1 MSEKLFR
8 KESLERLSS
17 PERLDQLMNVVD
29 PKAWLPLAT
38 MGGLITIGL
47 IWSVFGRL
55 PLTVTGQGV
64 LIQPRRV
71 VEVLASTEGLI
82 TNLNIQSGDTVEQ
95 DKILATIQQSSLEQ
109 RLAQER
115 QKLGDLIRQNQDVM
129 SADQTRKALEL
140 ETLGKERR
148 DLEER
153 LKRAEIWSVLRRKN
167 LDLLGANRE
176 SLRVSLSNNQA
187 ILPELRNKNAR
198 SLQEKREGLKERI
211 KQIKD
216 LLPTLE
222 ERINQRRALLEKQL
236 ITGDALLNAEQ
247 EYFNSLTEL
256 SNLET
261 QLSQIAVEE
270 ADGQRQYLSGL
281 TDIDNIKLK
290 IQEVEVQEA
299 DIQRQYLDG
308 LNSIDELK
316 TKIAEISIRETRL
329 TQEIFE
335 KSLDGKNRI
344 EEVRRQ
350 IAQLEKEL
358 EDKSTITSEYNGR
371 VLEVNVVPGQLISN
385 GTRLGAIEI
394 QEEDQQLV
402 SLVYFADKDG
412 KQIKEGMQVQ
422 VTPSLVKR
430 ERYGGI
436 VGTVTKV
443 SPFPVTLNEMK
454 TIIGSENIAKS
465 LGDSLNGKAPIQVFA
480 TLETDPNTFSG
491 YKWSSSDGP
500 ALKLSSGTTTE
511 VRVKV
516 GEVAPISYVI
526 PMLRSVTGIY

>member
-38 MGGLITIGL
+38 VGGLIVVGVA
-47 IWSVFGRL
+47 WSIFGRL

-64 LIQPRRV
+64 LIQPRRI
-71 VEVLASTEGLI
+71 VEVHASTEGLI
-82 TNLNIQSGDTVEQ
+82 TNLNIQSGDSVNEDT
-95 DKILATIQQSSLEQ
+95 ILATIQQSTLEQ
-109 RLAQER
+109 RIAQER
-115 QKLGDLIRQNQDVM
+115 QKLANLISQNQDVV
-129 SADQTRKALEL
+129 SGDQIRKALEL
-140 ETLGKERR
+140 ESLAKERKN
-148 DLEER
+148 LEER
-153 LKRAEIWSVLRRKN
+153 LNRAEIWSVLRGKN
-167 LDLLGANRE
+167 LDLLTANRE
-176 SLRVSLSNNQA
+176 SLRTSLKNNQT
-187 ILPELRNKNAR
+187 ILPELRDKNTQ
-198 SLQEKREGLKERI
+198 SLKEKRDGLMERI
-211 KQIKD
+211 KQIKN

-222 ERINQRRALLEKQL
+222 ERINQRRNLLEKQL

-261 QLSQIAVEE
+261 QLSQIVVEE
-270 ADGQRQYLSGL
+270 ADAQRQYLSGL
-281 TDIDNIKLK
+281 SEIDNIKLK

-308 LNSIDELK
+308 LSTIDELK
-316 TKIAEISIRETRL
+316 TKIAEISIREARL
-329 TQEIFE
+329 AQEIFE

-358 EDKSTITSEYNGR
+358 ADKSKITSEYNGR
-371 VLEVNVVPGQLISN
+371 VLEVSVVPGQLIN
-385 GTRLGAIEI
+385 AGTRLGAIEI
-394 QEEDQQLV
+394 EDDNQQLV
-402 SLVYFADKDG
+402 SVVYFADKDG

-443 SPFPVTLNEMK
+443 STFPVTLNDMK
-454 TIIGSENIAKS
+454 TIIGSEDIAKHLGES
-465 LGDSLNGKAPIQVFA
+465 LGGKAPIQVFA
-480 TLETDPNTFSG
+480 DLETDPNTISG
-491 YKWSSSDGP
+491 YRWSSSDGP
-500 ALKLSSGTTTE
+500 ALEISSGTTTE

-516 GEVAPISYVI
+516 GEVAPISYII
-526 PMLRSVTGIY
+526 PMFRSITGIY